1 MLTCRLVVK
10 LILYTVKE
18 KSVFKPTNKTSSNI
32 FLHIRQNFKVGLGQN
47 HGTKPFLLYPKV
59 RNILPV
65 FWNMMV
71 VNVVK
76 QDSDNCCKVLD
87 WAVDDQNYKQLTLKK
102 NHVNHP
108 L

>member
-32 FLHIRQNFKVGLGQN
+32 FLHIRQNFKVVKVYESHFSSLFGQN

-59 RNILPV
+59 RNILSV
-65 FWNMMV
+65 F
-71 VNVVK
+71 
-76 QDSDNCCKVLD
+76 
-87 WAVDDQNYKQLTLKK
+87 
-102 NHVNHP
+102 
-108 L
+108 